1 MARVNFG
8 RTPTV
13 RGYNPLAN
21 TLKPG
26 HVIQLRGEFYLVDA
40 VEGLTFD
47 IVCTAGPEGHPR
59 LLWEVEVK
67 YSWKTDE
74 WPDSWKEL
82 RIPYRKQ
89 RLLDKWKN
97 ECYNDIL
104 TFVVFNHDCT
114 KAWHV
119 DGHTLLDC
127 EVKEVSNRNIRKGEK
142 FFHIPVTD
150 AYLVDM
156 KNESSGGH

>member
-1 MARVNFG
+1 MKIALFRNARL
-8 RTPTV
+8 
-13 RGYNPLAN
+13 YS
-21 TLKPG
+21 TLLLIG
-26 HVIQLRGEFYLVDA
+26 VIPKVLRDLINDVLGD
-40 VEGLTFD
+40 FD
-47 IVCTAGPEGHPR
+47 IVCTGGPEGHPR

-89 RLLDKWKN
+89 RLLDKWKS

-114 KAWHV
+114 KSWHV

>member
-1 MARVNFG
+1 MGKRVCFSTKTSTYRTGNDPDLAG
-8 RTPTV
+8 R
-13 RGYNPLAN
+13 
-21 TLKPG
+21 KFQ
-26 HVIQLRGEFYLVDA
+26 HLRQ
-40 VEGLTFD
+40 
-47 IVCTAGPEGHPR
+47 CTMNIMGSLGRGPEGHPR

>member
-1 MARVNFG
+1 MTMTVKKKFDKALYDMADKAAKDAMVAWLKNDHS
-8 RTPTV
+8 
-13 RGYNPLAN
+13 NIN
-21 TLKPG
+21 TN
-26 HVIQLRGEFYLVDA
+26 ETTY
-40 VEGLTFD
+40 FD
-47 IVCTAGPEGHPR
+47 IVCTSGPEGHPR